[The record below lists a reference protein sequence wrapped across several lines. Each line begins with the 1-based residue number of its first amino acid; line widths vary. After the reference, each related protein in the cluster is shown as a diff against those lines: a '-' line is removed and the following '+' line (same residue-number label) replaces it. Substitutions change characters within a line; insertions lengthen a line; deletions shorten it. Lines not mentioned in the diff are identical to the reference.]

1 MSKPKSNNAKTIS
14 VALTLCLVCSV
25 LVSAVAVGLKP
36 AQIEN
41 ARLDRNKNILVAA
54 GMFDAETDTADD
66 VAERFESFDVE
77 IVDLNAGN
85 YLTDD
90 ELVTVGIPDRNA
102 YDASQASKNQA
113 LSEDLGNNDP
123 AGIGRKPKY
132 AKVYVKNDDAG
143 QPEMVVLPIQGYGL
157 WGTIYGFLT
166 LENDMNTIKGISFYE
181 HKETPGLGAR
191 IEEPEWRAKW
201 SGIHSYDD
209 SGDVATGVTK
219 AGNPK
224 ENWVDG
230 ISGATLTGRGV
241 SNMIQ
246 FWLGDEG
253 YKPYLDALRQE
264 TGETLESSDAQARQ
278 SQAHQ
283 SEYKTAQPITE
294 TELAE
299 TLPVANGKEA

>member
-41 ARLDRNKNILVAA
+41 SRLDRNKNILVAA
-54 GMFDAETDTADD
+54 GMYDAESDTAED
-66 VAERFESFDVE
+66 VAERFKDFDVE
-77 IVDLNAGN
+77 IVDLNTGS
-85 YLTDD
+85 YVDD
-90 ELVTVGIPDRNA
+90 NALLEAGIPDRNA
-102 YDASQASKNQA
+102 YDASQATKNAA
-113 LSEDLGNNDP
+113 LSEDLGENDP

-132 AKVYVKNDDAG
+132 AKVYVKNDESG
-143 QPEMVVLPIQGYGL
+143 KPEMVVLPIQGYGL

-166 LENDMNTIKGISFYE
+166 LESDMNTIKGISFYE

-201 SGIHSYDD
+201 SGIHSYDE
-209 SGDVATGVTK
+209 SGEVATGVTK

-246 FWLGDEG
+246 FWLGDQG
-253 YKPYLDALRQE
+253 YKPYLDALRKESGQ
-264 TGETLESSDAQARQ
+264 TLEGADTQANQ
-278 SQAHQ
+278 STKPATQA
-283 SEYKTAQPITE
+283 AQPK
-294 TELAE
+294 TELAA

>member
-54 GMFDAETDTADD
+54 DMYNAESDTADD
-66 VAERFESFDVE
+66 VAERFKDFDVR
-77 IVDLNAGN
+77 IIDLNKGN
-85 YLTDD
+85 YLDD
-90 ELVTVGIPDRNA
+90 DQLKAAGIPDRNA
-102 YDASQASKNQA
+102 YDASQATKNQA
-113 LSEDLGNNDP
+113 LSEDLGGNDP

-132 AKVYVKNDDAG
+132 AKVYVKEDDAG
-143 QPEMVVLPIQGYGL
+143 KPELVVLPIQGYGL

-166 LENDMNTIKGISFYE
+166 LESDMNTIKGISFYE

-191 IEEPEWRAKW
+191 IEEPEWRAQW
-201 SGIHSYDD
+201 NGIHSYDD
-209 SGDVATGVTK
+209 NGDVATGVTK

-224 ENWVDG
+224 DNWVDG
-230 ISGATLTGRGV
+230 ISGATLTSRGV

-246 FWLGDEG
+246 FWLGDQG
-253 YKPYLDALRQE
+253 YKPYLDMLRKESGQ
-264 TGETLESSDAQARQ
+264 TLDDADTQANQ
-278 SQAHQ
+278 STSA
-283 SEYKTAQPITE
+283 AQLN
-294 TELAE
+294 TELAAA
-299 TLPVANGKEA
+299 LPIANGKEA

>member
-36 AQIEN
+36 AQVEN

-54 GMFDAETDTADD
+54 DMYNAESDTPED
-66 VAERFESFDVE
+66 VAERFKDFDVE
-77 IVDLNAGN
+77 IIDLNKGT
-85 YLTDD
+85 YLDD
-90 ELVTVGIPDRNA
+90 NALVDAGIPDRNE
-102 YDASQASKNQA
+102 YDASQATKNQA

-132 AKVYVKNDDAG
+132 AKVYVKKDDAG
-143 QPEMVVLPIQGYGL
+143 KAELVVLPIQGYGL

-166 LENDMNTIKGISFYE
+166 LESDMNTIKGISFYE

-201 SGIHSYDD
+201 TGIESYDEN
-209 SGDVATGVTK
+209 GNVATGVTK
-219 AGNPK
+219 AGTPK

-246 FWLGDEG
+246 FWLGDQG
-253 YKPYLDALRQE
+253 YKPYLDMLREENGQTVE
-264 TGETLESSDAQARQ
+264 NADTQANQSTQPKTG
-278 SQAHQ
+278 
-283 SEYKTAQPITE
+283 TAQPN
-294 TELAE
+294 TELAASS
-299 TLPVANGKEA
+299 PVANGKEA

>member
-54 GMFDAETDTADD
+54 DMYNTESDTADD
-66 VAERFESFDVE
+66 VAERFKDFDVK
-77 IVDLNAGN
+77 IIDLNKGN
-85 YLTDD
+85 YLDD
-90 ELVTVGIPDRNA
+90 NELKTAGIPDRNA
-102 YDASQASKNQA
+102 YDASQATKNQA
-113 LSEDLGNNDP
+113 LSEDLGDNDP

-132 AKVYVKNDDAG
+132 AKVYVKEDDAG
-143 QPEMVVLPIQGYGL
+143 KPELVVLPIQGYGL

-166 LENDMNTIKGISFYE
+166 LESDMNTIKGISFYE

-191 IEEPEWRAKW
+191 IEEPEWRAQW
-201 SGIHSYDD
+201 NGIHSYDD
-209 SGDVATGVTK
+209 NGDVATGVTK

-224 ENWVDG
+224 DNWVDG
-230 ISGATLTGRGV
+230 ISGATLTSRGV

-246 FWLGDEG
+246 FWLGDQG
-253 YKPYLDALRQE
+253 YKPYLDMLRKESGQ
-264 TGETLESSDAQARQ
+264 TLDDADTQANQ
-278 SQAHQ
+278 ST
-283 SEYKTAQPITE
+283 SVAQLN
-294 TELAE
+294 TELAAA
-299 TLPVANGKEA
+299 LPIANGKEA

>member
-54 GMFDAETDTADD
+54 GMYNAESDTASD
-66 VAERFESFDVE
+66 VAERFKDFDVE
-77 IVDLNAGN
+77 IIDLNTGD
-85 YLTDD
+85 YLDD
-90 ELVTVGIPDRNA
+90 EALKAAGIPDRNA
-102 YDASQASKNQA
+102 YDASQATKNQA
-113 LSEDLGNNDP
+113 LSEDLGDNDP

-132 AKVYVKNDDAG
+132 AKVYVKSDDAG
-143 QPEMVVLPIQGYGL
+143 NPELVVLPIQGYGL

-166 LENDMNTIKGISFYE
+166 LESDMNTIKGISFYE

-191 IEEPEWRAKW
+191 IEEPEWRAQW
-201 SGIHSYDD
+201 SGIQSYDED
-209 SGDVATGVTK
+209 GNVATGVTK
-219 AGNPK
+219 AGTPK
-224 ENWVDG
+224 DNWVDG

-246 FWLGDEG
+246 FWLGEQG
-253 YKPYLDALRQE
+253 YKPYLDKLRQDSGQ
-264 TGETLESSDAQARQ
+264 TIDNADTQA
-278 SQAHQ
+278 SQATL
-283 SEYKTAQPITE
+283 TAEPN
-294 TELAE
+294 TELAA
-299 TLPVANGKEA
+299 PVANGKEA

>member
-1 MSKPKSNNAKTIS
+1 MSKPKSNNMRTII

-25 LVSAVAVGLKP
+25 LVSGIAVGLKP

-54 GMFDAETDTADD
+54 GMFDAAIDTNED
-66 VAERFESFDVE
+66 VAERFKDFDIE

-85 YLTDD
+85 YLDDD
-90 ELVTVGIPDRNA
+90 ELKAVGIADRNT
-102 YDASQASKNQA
+102 YDTNQATKNKA

-123 AGIGRKPKY
+123 ASIGRKPKY

-166 LENDMNTIKGISFYE
+166 LESDMNTIKGISFYE

-191 IEEPEWRAKW
+191 IEEPKWRAMW
-201 SGIHSYDD
+201 QGIHSYDD
-209 SGDVATGVTK
+209 NGDVATGVTK

-224 ENWVDG
+224 DNWVDG
-230 ISGATLTGRGV
+230 ISGATLTSRGV

-246 FWLGDEG
+246 FWLGDQG
-253 YKPYLDALRQE
+253 YKPYLDYVRE
-264 TGETLESSDAQARQ
+264 ESGKTVDNTDKQARKQ
-278 SQAHQ
+278 TLS
-283 SEYKTAQPITE
+283 PVN
-294 TELAE
+294 ELA
-299 TLPVANGKEA
+299 TIAPAAHGKEA

>member
-36 AQIEN
+36 AQVEN

-54 GMFDAETDTADD
+54 GMYDPESDTNNDL
-66 VAERFESFDVE
+66 AERFKDFKVE
-77 IVDLNAGN
+77 IVDLNDGT

-90 ELVTVGIPDRNA
+90 DLKAVGIDDRNA
-102 YDASQASKNQA
+102 YNTSQATKNQA
-113 LSEDLGNNDP
+113 LSEDLGDNDP
-123 AGIGRKPKY
+123 ASIGRKPKY
-132 AKVYVKNDDAG
+132 AKVYVKDDAAG
-143 QPEMVVLPIQGYGL
+143 NPDLVVLPIQGYGL

-166 LENDMNTIKGISFYE
+166 LESDMNTIKGISFYE

-191 IEEPEWRAKW
+191 IEEPKWRAQW
-201 SGIHSYDD
+201 NGIHSYDD
-209 SGDVATGVTK
+209 NGDVATGVTK

-230 ISGATLTGRGV
+230 ISGATLTSRGV

-246 FWLGDEG
+246 FWLSEQG
-253 YKPYLDALRQE
+253 YKPYLDHLRE
-264 TGETLESSDAQARQ
+264 ESGKTLESSNAQAKQTLGSKDAQAVTQ
-278 SQAHQ
+278 LAAVAPAAH
-283 SEYKTAQPITE
+283 
-294 TELAE
+294 
-299 TLPVANGKEA
+299 GKEA